1 MTHSR
6 STRRPVLS
14 IALAGASAALAVSM
28 IPREARADNGHFD
41 FGIDGDANALLAP
54 SANQYN
60 LSTFGGGVK
69 LRFGDHFHFRGGL
82 NLTPEVGYA
91 FDHVFSGE
99 DGTPENM
106 NRFFAGVRVGFGKR
120 VVPTLYG
127 HIGYGFRSVSTD
139 GTVANNAYVVP
150 SSNGLALDTGVAVEF
165 RIARHLSIGPH
176 VEFTY
181 MDVPTSP
188 QWLTFGGH
196 LDFIF

>member
-1 MTHSR
+1 MTRSR

-14 IALAGASAALAVSM
+14 IALAGVSAALAVAM
-28 IPREARADNGHFD
+28 VPREARADNGHFD

-54 SANQYN
+54 SPSQYN
-60 LSTFGGGVK
+60 LSTFGSGLK

-91 FDHVFSGE
+91 FDHVFA
-99 DGTPENM
+99 DNNQTPENM
-106 NRFFAGVRVGFGKR
+106 NKFFAGVRVGFGKW
-120 VVPTLYG
+120 VVPTVYG
-127 HIGYGFRSVSTD
+127 HIGYGFRSVSNGGLDQAST
-139 GTVANNAYVVP
+139 VP

-165 RIARHLSIGPH
+165 RVARHLTLGPH
-176 VEFTY
+176 VEFDY
-181 MDVPTSP
+181 MDVPNSP